1 METLKRWR
9 LLHGH
14 FVFLLL
20 TIVTEGSS
28 CPSYLECFRRNTCES
43 VYVCEWSVNRTQ
55 TGVTFDLHIGHE
67 PFRDIKETHHEVLEE
82 RLIQHRP
89 VNISVEARGRNFS
102 CTSPRRSVLLR
113 DIVKYEAPQNISML
127 WSENNLNLTW
137 KATEEHPASAEIW
150 VQRDDHHS
158 ESWEK
163 IMMNITKWTGD
174 SSAGVHTSFCLS
186 VRNGLYPK
194 HKVTIENLSKRSSYR
209 LQIRQ
214 RSTQARS
221 PLWSGWS
228 PVVLVPA
235 ELDHKPKVKTRTRDL
250 NGTREVTLTWKGVSP
265 AAAVGGVTYLVNI
278 SGSSQNCAC
287 KTKTNLTTNKTSFTT
302 YVSYSTVNIF
312 VTARNSMRDSPS
324 AVIHLPA
331 QLAADLKACD
341 NVTLSHKLHK
351 RSCRQWYKLQD
362 TGPNPEST
370 PKKNLQDFIPYF
382 YFEHICED
390 RKPRTV
396 RMCLFY
402 KKQGAPQSEPQDLI
416 IISDSHSPVLTWRP
430 IPPLQQ
436 RGFLTHYQLC
446 SVKISPQV
454 SSEECQNISSSLL
467 MYQLETLEHG
477 AKYNISLAG
486 VTQEGGGPKASVTF
500 NTAPEKQVNVWLSL
514 GLLIGFF
521 FGTTTCTVILKRIK
535 KRIFPSV
542 PKPVLP
548 DFSLFNPENQQE
560 VLEGKEEVSNLT
572 LLQLQP
578 KDMEETSIPRGQ
590 WGDGGDGGEEGS
602 EGDDE
607 GPDSTGRALSSSR
620 DGDVMDEE
628 QLDHEIALLIYK
640 NGLVFDVKPE
650 SP

>member
-1 METLKRWR
+1 KLSLEEVCQS
-9 LLHGH
+9 H
-14 FVFLLL
+14 
-20 TIVTEGSS
+20 SS
-28 CPSYLECFRRNTCES
+28 PASLS
-43 VYVCEWSVNRTQ
+43 WSVSLLMNIILSSRPARC
-55 TGVTFDLHIGHE
+55 VSV
-67 PFRDIKETHHEVLEE
+67 VL
-82 RLIQHRP
+82 Q
-89 VNISVEARGRNFS
+89 RGQEHLCSSFS
-102 CTSPRRSVLLR
+102 CT
-113 DIVKYEAPQNISML
+113 D
-127 WSENNLNLTW
+127 
-137 KATEEHPASAEIW
+137 
-150 VQRDDHHS
+150 
-158 ESWEK
+158 
-163 IMMNITKWTGD
+163 
-174 SSAGVHTSFCLS
+174 
-186 VRNGLYPK
+186 
-194 HKVTIENLSKRSSYR
+194 KVTIENLSKRSSYR

-235 ELDHKPKVKTRTRDL
+235 VKTRTRDL
-250 NGTREVTLTWKGVSP
+250 NGTREVTLTWKVKP
-265 AAAVGGVTYLVNI
+265 ERPAVGGVTYLVNI

-331 QLAADLKACD
+331 QLAADLKGD
-341 NVTLSHKLHK
+341 HKLHK

-370 PKKNLQDFIPYF
+370 PKKIFVTDLQDFIPYF

-446 SVKISPQV
+446 SVKIK
-454 SSEECQNISSSLL
+454 CQNISSSLL

-500 NTAPEKQVNVWLSL
+500 NTAPEKQVNGIRFTTQLSWKHICWFAV
-514 GLLIGFF
+514 GGS
-521 FGTTTCTVILKRIK
+521 
-535 KRIFPSV
+535 FPSC
-542 PKPVLP
+542 VLSVAELRAADRILLWHNDVHRYP
-548 DFSLFNPENQQE
+548 
-560 VLEGKEEVSNLT
+560 EEV
-572 LLQLQP
+572 
-578 KDMEETSIPRGQ
+578 
-590 WGDGGDGGEEGS
+590 GD
-602 EGDDE
+602 
-607 GPDSTGRALSSSR
+607 L
-620 DGDVMDEE
+620 
-628 QLDHEIALLIYK
+628 
-640 NGLVFDVKPE
+640 
-650 SP
+650 